1 MPLFRERSSINIQ
14 NHNSGKVKSTKA
26 RRPYKIVLLEEF
38 DDLKSARIREKYY
51 KTGFGKKSPR
61 SIRIFIKNTTGE
73 MDPVSGRT
81 ILDLEKALEIEE
93 IINPNIDAE

>member
-51 KTGFGKKSPR
+51 KTGFGKKVWM
-61 SIRIFIKNTTGE
+61 K
-73 MDPVSGRT
+73 
-81 ILDLEKALEIEE
+81 K
-93 IINPNIDAE
+93 INY

>member
-51 KTGFGKKSPR
+51 KTGFGKKVWMKKIKDNNGSGFPAR
-61 SIRIFIKNTTGE
+61 SRPAG
-73 MDPVSGRT
+73 G
-81 ILDLEKALEIEE
+81 LAG
-93 IINPNIDAE
+93 NP